1 MASPSPQ
8 TYDGDP
14 IVEQGLSKDVH
25 KQKLVHVDLLK
36 NRDNRHLKPLF
47 VRGRRM
53 AGGRPTHRIHGGD
66 EGRED
71 EYLKYGELH
80 GEEVKVGE
88 QEERAA

>member
-47 VRGRRM
+47 VRGAEDGWRTTDSPDPRR
-53 AGGRPTHRIHGGD
+53 R
-66 EGRED
+66 
-71 EYLKYGELH
+71 
-80 GEEVKVGE
+80 
-88 QEERAA
+88 